1 MKSPKKTHKNPKQHF
16 RVIYFLQIW
25 VGWILCRTIQKK
37 TETSETLLI
46 FLNSWFVRFAAH
58 LQTIRDHRL
67 HLSRPSIVAK
77 AALEFLETKPK
88 LSIK

>member
-1 MKSPKKTHKNPKQHF
+1 MKNPKKTHKNPKQHF
-16 RVIYFLQIW
+16 RVIYFLQIR